1 MVQERDDGGKDSDGD
16 ACEEGSMAAIG
27 GGAKGGDVPKTMPRS
42 EGESGEV
49 EDGVGAQAG
58 TVAAAAGPAEAA
70 GTVVGWESEVSYA
83 GLEATPAQKA
93 VDVRDAPRDATGI
106 KTRKR
111 SNEQMCNCEE
121 EIMLGENVD
130 DEHSRQRRRTEKR
143 SAVGIEQRVRVG
155 QKRGRVEGD
164 GEEVEGGGEQ
174 GARMVAVRARVNAG
188 ANVRVVRMVRL
199 AAVTTELQCMR
210 EYANNG
216 MDRHRQV

>member
-1 MVQERDDGGKDSDGD
+1 MLS
-16 ACEEGSMAAIG
+16 S
-27 GGAKGGDVPKTMPRS
+27 
-42 EGESGEV
+42 
-49 EDGVGAQAG
+49 
-58 TVAAAAGPAEAA
+58 
-70 GTVVGWESEVSYA
+70 
-83 GLEATPAQKA
+83 QKA

-130 DEHSRQRRRTEKR
+130 DVHSRQRRRTEKR